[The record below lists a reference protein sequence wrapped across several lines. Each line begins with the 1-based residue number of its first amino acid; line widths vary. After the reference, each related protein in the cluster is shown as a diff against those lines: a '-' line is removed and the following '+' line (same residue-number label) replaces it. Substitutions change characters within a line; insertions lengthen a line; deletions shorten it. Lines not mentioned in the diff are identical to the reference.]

1 MKLLLR
7 ISSLLL
13 IQLSPMIT
21 RCQASL
27 SKEQTEVNNTVLAI
41 GKAWSQN
48 NLDTLEKYIDAG
60 YKHTDTRGQVLD
72 RKAWLGYIADRKEK
86 HMVNPDI
93 EFEDTHIQID
103 GEFAFVTGINMFSG
117 SAYTSNDSNNGKPKK
132 LRYTQVLKKEQGI
145 WKRFLFQ
152 ATYIE

>member
-13 IQLSPMIT
+13 IHLSPMIT
-21 RCQASL
+21 RGQASL

-48 NLDTLEKYIDAG
+48 NLDTLEKYIDTD
-60 YKHTDTRGQVLD
+60 YKHTDTRGQIQD
-72 RKAWLGYIADRKEK
+72 RKAWLGYMVDRKEK

-93 EFEDTHIQID
+93 EFEDTRIQIY
-103 GEFAFVTGINMFSG
+103 GEFAFVTGVNIFSG
-117 SAYTSNDSNNGKPKK
+117 SAYIANDPNAKKPKK